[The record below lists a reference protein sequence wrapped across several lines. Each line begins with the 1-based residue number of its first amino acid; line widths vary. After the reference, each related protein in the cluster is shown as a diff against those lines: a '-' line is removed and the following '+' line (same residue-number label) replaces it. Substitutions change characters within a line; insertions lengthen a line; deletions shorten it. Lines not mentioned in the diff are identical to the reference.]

1 MAEINEFETEQEGFW
16 AGDFGN
22 EYIDRNKNAK
32 NLAAY
37 LYVWSKII
45 NRTSNIRSVMEFGSN
60 IGFNLKTIHSLLPN
74 AKISCVEINKKAVT
88 FLKEMNFLETIYND
102 SILNYKP
109 VKKYDLSFTRG
120 VLIHINPDKLDVCYD
135 LLYQSSDKYILID
148 EYYNPQPVEVL
159 YRGNKEKLFK
169 RDFAGE
175 ILEKFPNLKL
185 IDYGFTYHRDP
196 NFPSDDSTW
205 FLLGKGERQ

>member
-1 MAEINEFETEQEGFW
+1 MTDIKAFQTEQERFW
-16 AGDFGN
+16 AGEFGN
-22 EYIDRNKNAK
+22 EYIDRNKHPEIFS
-32 NLAAY
+32 AY
-37 LYVWSKII
+37 VYVWSKIVS
-45 NRTSNIRSVMEFGSN
+45 RTSNIKSVIEFGSN
-60 IGFNLKTIHSLLPN
+60 IGFNLRAIHSLIPN

-88 FLKEMNFLETIYND
+88 HLKDMEFLETIYND
-102 SILNYKP
+102 SILNFKP
-109 VKKYDLSFTRG
+109 EKKYDLSFTRG
-120 VLIHINPDKLDVCYD
+120 VLIHINPDKLNVCYD

-175 ILEKFPNLKL
+175 MLEKFPNLKL

-205 FLLGKGERQ
+205 FLLGK